1 MSQFKK
7 LFEEAMKEIVEAG
20 TDEDDVY
27 MYLFTLLPLVSVT
40 VSKFNEISE
49 KIKDVRGV
57 V

>member
-20 TDEDDVY
+20 TDEDDIY